1 MANVRIETE
10 SFVLTGALKVRKL
23 VDLDSRYL
31 KRSRGVA
38 VGAVG
43 AAFGSSGAH
52 YWPPKQST

>member
-52 YWPPKQST
+52 Y